1 VPGQPPELED
11 YRRRAAGWLAGQL
24 PVRAAPSAT
33 GSGGTPGHHDLAIFH
48 DLTPEAERRL
58 LDQLMA
64 FQQAKYDAGYAA
76 ITWPR
81 ADGGAGLTADHE
93 RAYLEAE
100 AAFATPESH
109 EVFSI
114 TVNLVAPT
122 VRLFGT
128 ADQKARF
135 VRRFVRADEL
145 CCQLFSEPGAGS
157 DLASLATRAVADGD
171 GWVLNGQK
179 VWTSGAR
186 FAAWGELV
194 ARTDPDRPKHEGM
207 TAFLVPMDAPGVEVR
222 PIRQMSGGA
231 SFNEVF
237 FTDVRLGDELRLGPV
252 GDGWKVA
259 LATLGF
265 ERGNARGTRK
275 VGGSFDQLVELTRAK
290 GRTGDP
296 LVRQRLAEVYI
307 GARIVAFIAQRIAEA
322 AAAGQPPGPE
332 GSIRKLAWVGQLT
345 RIAEA
350 AAMVAGADLTADA
363 GPARGGV
370 TGYAWTAHVLGA
382 PGYHVAGGSDE
393 IQRNIIGERVLG
405 LAADPRVDRGVPWS
419 ETRR

>member
-1 VPGQPPELED
+1 MPGQPPELED
-11 YRRRAAGWLAGQL
+11 YRRQAGAWLAHQL
-24 PVRAAPSAT
+24 PVGAGPTAT
-33 GSGGTPGHHDLAIFH
+33 GSAGTPGHHDLAIFH
-48 DLTPEAERRL
+48 DLTPQAERRL

-64 FQQAKYDAGYAA
+64 FQRAKYDAGYAA
-76 ITWPR
+76 ITWPE

-93 RAYLEAE
+93 RAYLDME

-128 ADQKARF
+128 AEQKARF
-135 VRRFVRADEL
+135 VRRFVRAEEL

-157 DLASLATRAVADGD
+157 DLASLATRAVRDGD

-186 FAAWGELV
+186 FAGWGELV
-194 ARTDPDRPKHEGM
+194 ARTDPDRPKHEGL
-207 TAFLVPMDAPGVEVR
+207 TVFLVPMDTSGIEIR

-237 FTDVRLGDELRLGPV
+237 FTDVRVGDDLRLGPV

-275 VGGSFDQLVELTRAK
+275 VGGSFEQLAELARAH
-290 GRTGDP
+290 GRGDDP

-307 GARIVAFIAQRIAEA
+307 GARIVSFIAQRTAEA

-332 GSIRKLAWVGQLT
+332 GSVRKLAWVGQLT

-350 AAMVAGADLTADA
+350 AAVVAGADLVADA
-363 GPARGGV
+363 GPARGCE